1 MHPKKIARAG
11 RADSVVAGASAAG
24 AAALAGAVHGAKVT
38 PSTHGS
44 SARSSRRLT
53 VAGGT
58 VDLHD
63 QIHLVRKDS
72 ITAIARVWMRLIR
85 HLDNVDSPHPATE
98 EERLLVRLVHL
109 LGAFLSGVLDHLR
122 PQDCEAVL
130 SEAADVL
137 HEYIYRCNTSSW
149 SPLLAMPESLFAFLE
164 SRQIDSSA

>member
-1 MHPKKIARAG
+1 
-11 RADSVVAGASAAG
+11 VGASALVG
-24 AAALAGAVHGAKVT
+24 AAHGAKVT

-44 SARSSRRLT
+44 GARGSRRLT
-53 VAGGT
+53 VTGGT

-63 QIHLVRKDS
+63 QMHLVRKES
-72 ITAIARVWMRLIR
+72 ITAIARAWMRLIR
-85 HLDNVDSPHPATE
+85 WLDSADAARVPMDKETG
-98 EERLLVRLVHL
+98 LVRLVHL

-149 SPLLAMPESLFAFLE
+149 SPLLTMPESLFAFLE
-164 SRQIDSSA
+164 SRQVDSSA